1 MKLRALSTTTL
12 LMTIVLLFFITP
24 FGEVHEKTSIQQKL
38 LQKKIGDEPL
48 YEVEEL
54 SKFYE
59 RRTGNIHWT
68 PEQANEMIQA
78 INTAKTRG
86 LNPDNYH
93 SKAIQLYGELLNG
106 IDQQL
111 LLSDA
116 FLRLA
121 HHLRNGKVKPPASWK
136 LKRPAVNS
144 VDLLDRALSSN
155 NISTLLYSVEPQNLQ
170 YQIIVET
177 LRNYREIAS
186 AGGWDQLP
194 NGPKLSKGSI
204 GPTVAALRRRLVVSG
219 EYYGKAIEDTVF
231 DDLLDQAVRRFQ
243 QSHGL
248 TADGIV
254 GRSTLTELNI
264 PIQKRIQ
271 QIEVNLERIRWISD
285 DLGERHIR
293 INIPAFEL
301 TASVNKNAWL
311 KMRVIVGKADWRSPV
326 FLTSEISYL
335 ETNPYW
341 YVPAVIAEK
350 EIWPKVAKNKN
361 YLARNRLKIIKR
373 ADGGTML
380 RQVPGPKNSLGR
392 IKIHF
397 ENNFGCY
404 LHDTPEK
411 HLFDNVDRAFSH
423 GCIRLE
429 NALKLSEYL
438 LIGDSEWDRQKLVDA
453 IENDLQQKIY
463 LREPVPISIVYLTTW
478 LDDSGVLQFRK
489 DLYQMDRL
497 LERQL
502 HQN

>member
-1 MKLRALSTTTL
+1 MKLRELSTTTL

-24 FGEVHEKTSIQQKL
+24 FGEVQETTPIQQKL
-38 LQKKIGDEPL
+38 LQKKVGNEPL
-48 YEVEEL
+48 YEMEEL
-54 SKFYE
+54 SRFYE
-59 RRTGNIHWT
+59 RRTGKINWT

-78 INTAKTRG
+78 IERAKTRG

-93 SKAIQLYGELLNG
+93 SKAIQVYDEPLKT
-106 IDQQL
+106 IDQDL

-116 FLRLA
+116 FLLLA

-136 LKRPAVNS
+136 RKRPSVDA

-155 NISTLLYSVEPQNLQ
+155 KISTLLYSVEPQNLQ
-170 YQIIVET
+170 YQITLEA
-177 LRNYREIAS
+177 LRNYREIVS

-248 TADGIV
+248 TTDGIV
-254 GRSTLTELNI
+254 GRSTLTELNV

-271 QIEVNLERIRWISD
+271 QIEVNLERMRWISD
-285 DLGERHIR
+285 DLGDRHIR

-301 TASVNKNAWL
+301 TAFINENAWL

-326 FLTSEISYL
+326 FLNSEITYL

-361 YLARNRLKIIKR
+361 YLSKNRLKIIRR

-380 RQVPGPKNSLGR
+380 RQTPGPQNSLGR

-397 ENNFGCY
+397 ENNFDCY
-404 LHDTPEK
+404 LHDTPGKDLFEK
-411 HLFDNVDRAFSH
+411 MDRAFSH

-429 NALKLSEYL
+429 NALRLSDFL
-438 LIGDSEWDRQKLVDA
+438 LIGDSEWDGQKLLDA
-453 IENDLQQKIY
+453 INNDLQKKIY
-463 LREPVPISIVYLTTW
+463 LTEPVPISIVYLTTW

-489 DLYQMDRL
+489 DLYQIDGL